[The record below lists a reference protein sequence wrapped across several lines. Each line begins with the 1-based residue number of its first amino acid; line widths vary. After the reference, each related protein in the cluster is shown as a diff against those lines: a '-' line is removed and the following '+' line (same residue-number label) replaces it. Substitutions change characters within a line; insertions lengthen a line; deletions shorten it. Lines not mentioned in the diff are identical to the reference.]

1 MGNEGRHMSR
11 KQLQEL
17 IRNLQE
23 FYACPSCETPY
34 KSQDIKVLGQVDN
47 YCFVQLGCKECAM
60 PVLATVAAS
69 QEFEGIAANRLQRD
83 VKAKEAR
90 RFARKGAITA
100 LEIADFHNFISGYS
114 GRLTNLQYKKVK
126 G

>member
-1 MGNEGRHMSR
+1 MSR

-100 LEIADFHNFISGYS
+100 LEIADFHNFIQGYS
-114 GRLTNLQYKKVK
+114 GRLTNLQYKKAK

>member
-1 MGNEGRHMSR
+1 MSR

-23 FYACPSCETPY
+23 FYACPSCDTPY
-34 KSQDIKVLGQVDN
+34 KSQDIKVLGQLDN

-69 QEFEGIAANRLQRD
+69 QEFEHITSNRLQRD
-83 VKAKEAR
+83 VKAREAR
-90 RFARKGAITA
+90 RFARRGAISG
-100 LEIADFHNFISGYS
+100 LEIAGFHQFISGYN
-114 GRLTNLQYKKVK
+114 GRLTNLSHKSANKE